1 MSMVCG
7 ASVDNLCLS
16 SIFFTSL
23 ICEMSNI
30 QLPYRYYDI
39 QSDQS
44 FQKIQITIGYLS
56 IMNKKTNAMNQ
67 KLSYL

>member
-1 MSMVCG
+1 MSMACG

-16 SIFFTSL
+16 SISFTSL
-23 ICEMSNI
+23 ISEMSNN

>member
-7 ASVDNLCLS
+7 ASVDNLCLL

>member
-1 MSMVCG
+1 
-7 ASVDNLCLS
+7 
-16 SIFFTSL
+16 
-23 ICEMSNI
+23 MSNN

-56 IMNKKTNAMNQ
+56 IMNKKLMP
-67 KLSYL
+67 